1 MAKTRQ
7 IETHG
12 QTLEDRVLAMASE
25 KGIIRARD
33 VVEVGI
39 PRVILTRLCR
49 GERLNRL
56 GRGLYAL
63 PSAEITDN
71 HSLAEVSKRI
81 PHGIICLLSALRFHD
96 LTTQAPFE
104 AWVAIDTKAR
114 KPIAKD
120 LPIRIV
126 RFSGRARVFG
136 VEEHEI
142 EGVTVRVTSA
152 AKTVADCF
160 KYRNK
165 IGIDVAI
172 EALRDYRRVRGSR
185 DELWQAAA
193 VCRVASVMR
202 PYMEAVE

>member
-1 MAKTRQ
+1 MATTRQ
-7 IETHG
+7 TGTHR
-12 QTLEDRVLAMASE
+12 QTLEDRVLAMARE
-25 KGIIRARD
+25 KGILRARD
-33 VVEVGI
+33 VVEAGI

-49 GERLNRL
+49 AERLNRL

-63 PSAEITDN
+63 PNAEITDN

-81 PHGIICLLSALRFHD
+81 PHGVICLLSALRFHD

-104 AWVAIDTKAR
+104 VWVAIDMKAR
-114 KPIAKD
+114 KPSAKD

-126 RFSGRARVFG
+126 RFSGRAREFG
-136 VEEHEI
+136 VEEHAI

-165 IGIDVAI
+165 IGTDVAI

-193 VCRVASVMR
+193 VCRVASIMR
-202 PYMEAVE
+202 PYMEVVE